1 MIGKAVSEASEYLR
15 AMRGLNPQK
24 EVFMSLEQN
33 VERIA
38 NALEALVA
46 LATASE
52 APEKKKKV
60 KEPAPQAGIEDML
73 GDGVIKLEEK
83 VTLDQLKDVLRS
95 HMAKNGTEKTKA
107 LMIKHGAAVA
117 KPVISSIPEANY
129 AALLKEA
136 SA

>member
-1 MIGKAVSEASEYLR
+1 
-15 AMRGLNPQK
+15 
-24 EVFMSLEQN
+24 MSLEQN

-38 NALEALVA
+38 VALETLVV
-46 LATASE
+46 LAQASEAPKGTE

-73 GDGVIKLEEK
+73 GDGAAKPEEK
-83 VTLDQLKDVLRS
+83 VTLDQLKDVLRG

>member
-1 MIGKAVSEASEYLR
+1 M
-15 AMRGLNPQK
+15 
-24 EVFMSLEQN
+24 LEKFLATL
-33 VERIA
+33 ERIA
-38 NALEALVA
+38 VALETLVV
-46 LATASE
+46 LAQASE
-52 APEKKKKV
+52 VPEKKKKV

-73 GDGVIKLEEK
+73 GDGAKPEEK
-83 VTLDQLKDVLRS
+83 VTLDQLKDVLRA

-136 SA
+136 SV

>member
-1 MIGKAVSEASEYLR
+1 
-15 AMRGLNPQK
+15 
-24 EVFMSLEQN
+24 MSLEQN

-38 NALEALVA
+38 VALETLVA
-46 LATASE
+46 LASAGNQAE
-52 APEKKKKV
+52 AKPAKAKKEKDV
-60 KEPAPQAGIEDML
+60 APAPVDDMF
-73 GDGVIKLEEK
+73 DAPKPEEK
-83 VTLDQLKDVLRS
+83 VTLDQLKDVLRA

>member
-1 MIGKAVSEASEYLR
+1 MNI
-15 AMRGLNPQK
+15 
-24 EVFMSLEQN
+24 EQN
-33 VERIA
+33 IERIA
-38 NALEALVA
+38 VALETLVT

-52 APEKKKKV
+52 AKPAKV
-60 KEPAPQAGIEDML
+60 KKEKTEAPQAGIEDML
-73 GDGVIKLEEK
+73 GDGAKAEEK
-83 VTLDQLKDVLRS
+83 ITLDQLKEVLRA
-95 HMAKNGTEKTKA
+95 HMTKNGTEKTKA

>member
-1 MIGKAVSEASEYLR
+1 
-15 AMRGLNPQK
+15 
-24 EVFMSLEQN
+24 MSLEQN

-38 NALEALVA
+38 VALETLVV
-46 LATASE
+46 LAQASE
-52 APEKKKKV
+52 APEKKKKEKV
-60 KEPAPQAGIEDML
+60 TPPAAPQAGIEDML
-73 GDGVIKLEEK
+73 GDGATKPEEK
-83 VTLDQLKDVLRS
+83 VTLDQLKDVLRA